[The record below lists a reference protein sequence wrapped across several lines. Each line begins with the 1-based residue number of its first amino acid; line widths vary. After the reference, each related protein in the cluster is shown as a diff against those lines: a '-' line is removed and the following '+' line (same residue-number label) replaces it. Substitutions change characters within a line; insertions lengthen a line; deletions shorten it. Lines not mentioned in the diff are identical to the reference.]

1 MPRTRSS
8 SKNNSTA
15 NLGFEAKLVCDEVTA
30 IFVTIIKRARER
42 LSSNV
47 RMQELPPSS
56 FFLRTSSSPR
66 GNANFAWVQHF
77 IHHLAPH
84 GMAGFVLVRFWFLVK
99 LKAARVIKG
108 LDNSTSDSF
117 RERRRETLFID
128 ARKLGKLIDRRCWEL
143 ITFRKCIAAR
153 CTAGASVLSVPV
165 LAGDAGFGLVALPT

>member
-1 MPRTRSS
+1 MPRTRSRS
-8 SKNNSTA
+8 SKNNTTA

-77 IHHLAPH
+77 IIHPCAFTLPPSSP
-84 GMAGFVLVRFWFLVK
+84 MATCPRI
-99 LKAARVIKG
+99 KAAK
-108 LDNSTSDSF
+108 
-117 RERRRETLFID
+117 
-128 ARKLGKLIDRRCWEL
+128 
-143 ITFRKCIAAR
+143 
-153 CTAGASVLSVPV
+153 
-165 LAGDAGFGLVALPT
+165 ALTN